1 MSESPLTD
9 AAQLAALTGDGR
21 LRVVDC
27 RFVLSDPDAGRRAY
41 AAGHLPGAVY
51 AHLDEDLAGPVGP
64 HTGRHPLP
72 DPTAFAE
79 RLGAWGITPDTL
91 VVAYDDASGAVASR
105 LWWLLG
111 WAGHR
116 RRQVLDGGIDAWQAA
131 GGRLSTE
138 MPTPAAAPAYPVR
151 PDPARVA
158 ETPAVIAALAEGAPL
173 IDARARERFLGRQ
186 EPIDPVAGH
195 IPGSINHPFSANLD
209 GEGLFLPANELA
221 ARLAAL
227 GIGQGAGAVS
237 LCGSGVTACH
247 TILAAAIAGLPEPRL
262 YPGSWSEWI
271 RDPRRPVAAEPD

>member
-1 MSESPLTD
+1 
-9 AAQLAALTGDGR
+9 
-21 LRVVDC
+21 
-27 RFVLSDPDAGRRAY
+27 
-41 AAGHLPGAVY
+41 
-51 AHLDEDLAGPVGP
+51 
-64 HTGRHPLP
+64 
-72 DPTAFAE
+72 
-79 RLGAWGITPDTL
+79 
-91 VVAYDDASGAVASR
+91 
-105 LWWLLG
+105 
-111 WAGHR
+111 
-116 RRQVLDGGIDAWQAA
+116 
-131 GGRLSTE
+131 
-138 MPTPAAAPAYPVR
+138 
-151 PDPARVA
+151 
-158 ETPAVIAALAEGAPL
+158 VIAALAEGAPV

-227 GIGQGAGAVS
+227 GIGEGAGAVS